1 MDKVRLAATKI
12 LFDVATNGAWANVAL
27 TQTLRQEKFNDLDRK
42 FCTELVYG
50 AVKAGASLDWKIS
63 KYLNRP
69 LNKVDAKILA
79 VLRVGMY
86 QIFFLDRVPNSAAV
100 NESVELSKKF
110 CGLGASKFVNGVL
123 RSAVR
128 EPHKSDFPAGNDIK
142 SLALRTFHP
151 TWLVKMF
158 AEEFG
163 LDVTKKILDFDNTD
177 PPLCL
182 RVNFLRTTREKILDA
197 LENFG
202 AHGESSTLAPEGIIC
217 RNHGA
222 LDKFQPLRE
231 GLCQVQDESSMTAA
245 HMLAPKPDDFVIDCC
260 AAPGGKSTHIAELM
274 SNRGRIIAA
283 DIYDTKLEHIAQN
296 AERLGIK
303 IIEPLLVD
311 ARELG
316 DKFPAQADK
325 VLVDAPC
332 SGLGVLRR
340 KADLRWWK
348 NFDELQALPT
358 LQAEILSSA
367 AKTLKLGGTLLYS
380 TCTITRRENESVVE
394 NFLAS
399 HENFKLV
406 EMKTLLPHV
415 TGTDGF
421 FCAKLIRATDNS

>member
-12 LFDVATNGAWANVAL
+12 LLDVATKGAWANVAL
-27 TQTLRQEKFNDLDRK
+27 AQTLRREKFSDLDRK

-50 AVKAGASLDWKIS
+50 TVKAGASLDWKIS
-63 KYLNRP
+63 HYLSRP
-69 LNKVDAKILA
+69 LNKVDEKILA
-79 VLRVGMY
+79 ILRVGMY

-100 NESVELSKKF
+100 NESVELTKKF
-110 CGLGASKFVNGVL
+110 CGLSASKFVNGVM

-128 EPHKSDFPAGNDIK
+128 DLHKSDFPTGDDVQ

-151 TWLVKMF
+151 AWLVEMF
-158 AEEFG
+158 TEEFG
-163 LDVTKKILDFDNTD
+163 LDAAKSLLEFDNTD

-197 LENFG
+197 LKNFG
-202 AHGESSTLAPEGIIC
+202 LQAEASKLAPEGIIC
-217 RNHGA
+217 RGHGA
-222 LDKFQPLRE
+222 LDKFQPLRA

-245 HMLAPKPDDFVIDCC
+245 RLLDPKPDDFVIDCC
-260 AAPGGKSTHIAELM
+260 AAPGGKSTHLAEMM

-283 DIYDTKLEHIAQN
+283 DIYETKLEHVAQN

-303 IIEPLLVD
+303 IIEPLLID

-340 KADLRWWK
+340 KADMRWK
-348 NFDELQALPT
+348 KSLDELNELPT
-358 LQAEILSSA
+358 LQTEILSSA
-367 AKTLKLGGTLLYS
+367 AKTLKRGGMLVYS

-394 NFLAS
+394 KFLS
-399 HENFKLV
+399 THEDFTLL
-406 EMKTLLPHV
+406 EMQTLLPHV
-415 TGTDGF
+415 TNTDGF
-421 FCAKLIRATDNS
+421 FSAKLIRN